1 MRFGPRELIVL
12 VLIVAVPVASY
23 FLVFKPQ
30 NERIRHSEAEIR
42 HKLELLEKLRSETAR
57 TEDLRAENKRIE
69 ERIEDAEAR
78 LPTGKEV
85 DNVIRQVSDLAVE
98 EGMEPPA
105 MKSNDPIQTVG
116 YKEQPLE
123 METTGSFDGFRSF
136 LKELELLKRITRM
149 PKMKLK
155 REGGINGNIEAEF
168 VLSIY
173 FLDEKGAQ

>member
-1 MRFGPRELIVL
+1 MKFGPRELMVL

-30 NERIRHSEAEIR
+30 NERIRRSEAEIH
-42 HKLELLEKLRSETAR
+42 HKMELLEKLRAETQR
-57 TEDLRAENKRIE
+57 TDDLRAENKRIE
-69 ERIEDAEAR
+69 ERIKDAEAR

-85 DNVIRQVSDLAVE
+85 DNVVRQVSDLAVDQ
-98 EGMEPPA
+98 GMESPA
-105 MKSNDPIQTVG
+105 MKSSKPIQTVG

-123 METTGSFDGFRSF
+123 METKGSFDGFRSF

-149 PKMKLK
+149 PKMKLR
-155 REGGINGNIEAEF
+155 REGGVNGNIEADF

-173 FLDEKGAQ
+173 FLDERAAP